1 MESIYGILAKYF
13 KHQCSESELNV
24 VKAWKAENPSEFE
37 QLKSIWKLSEGH
49 DYIQFDEKQGWQELK
64 AQIDATSQTT
74 TKNFVRPLYK
84 YLAAASVLIAA
95 TLITVQVYNTPND
108 TELAFDDN
116 LLQNVQNVRGNAL
129 ESNEKIA
136 QTTLSNGQFVWLN
149 RHSHLEDFGI
159 ENNRY
164 LINHVKGTAFFELK
178 PAAEQD
184 VSTYKVHCNGLN
196 IEFDEAVFAVETL
209 HQKTKIF
216 LEKGTLQVITDDLQ
230 QLHLKAGQ
238 AVLFQDNQLLLL
250 PTFSPNELAWKTA
263 NFEFNQTKITAAIEL
278 LESHYPV
285 QIDYLAEKIYL
296 LDVSFKGESIE
307 TILQYIV
314 DNFPLQLEEVE
325 KDTYYIFSDVSKEK
339 H

>member
-13 KHQCSESELNV
+13 KHQCSENELNV
-24 VKAWKAENPSEFE
+24 VKAWKAKNPGEFE
-37 QLKSIWKLSEGH
+37 QLKSIWKLTEGH
-49 DYIQFDEKQGWQELK
+49 DYIQFDEKQGWDELK
-64 AQIDATSQTT
+64 AQIAADSSQVTNKT
-74 TKNFVRPLYK
+74 FILPLYK
-84 YLAAASVLIAA
+84 FLAAASVLIAA
-95 TLITVQVYNTPND
+95 VLITIQIYNKSND
-108 TELAFDDN
+108 TVLSFDDN

-129 ESNEKIA
+129 ESNENIT
-136 QTTLSNGQFVWLN
+136 QTPLSNGQFVWLN

-164 LINHVKGTAFFELK
+164 LINLVKGTAFFELK

-209 HQKTKIF
+209 HQKTRIF
-216 LEKGTLQVITDDLQ
+216 LEKGTLQVINDDLQ

-238 AVLFQDNQLLLL
+238 AVLFQNNKLSLL

-314 DNFPLQLEEVE
+314 DNFPLQLEEVD
-325 KDTYYIFSDVSKEK
+325 KDIYYIFSDVSK
-339 H
+339 